1 MTPPRGG
8 TRRRPARYSH
18 RGVTA
23 GQRRQAHIDWLKLI
37 EVSGPFLSVP
47 VLTAEWPDLEA
58 LDTRVLERLR
68 HEHRQWQEDPAGNCA
83 DWIGYVLGQ
92 LLGWGEAIQ
101 WTGLDPLVL
110 GVPEHEATLTPS
122 FTLADPGTG
131 QPVLLGLVS
140 DGSPVARI
148 AGSDWP
154 ATPADRLA
162 MLCRH
167 HGIELGLATDGRWW
181 ALVWAPAMGVTT
193 TAVFDAIAWPEPA
206 ERDVVRAFLSLL
218 QRRRFFTVPEQ
229 RRLPALL
236 RQSLNNQEEI
246 TDRLGVQVRQAV
258 ELLVAAFGRADAYAR
273 DRAPVDLLGSDRGQA
288 GLAAVTGVGVGAAE
302 RGDQQ
307 LDGLPD
313 LDAKPVSDLFLV
325 VQALAQ

>member
-1 MTPPRGG
+1 MTPPRSG
-8 TRRRPARYSH
+8 THRRPARYPH
-18 RGVTA
+18 RRGVTG

-47 VLTAEWPDLEA
+47 VLTGEWPDLEA
-58 LDTRVLERLR
+58 LDARALERLR
-68 HEHRQWQEDPAGNCA
+68 QEHRQWQEDPARNAAG
-83 DWIGYVLGQ
+83 WIGYVLGE
-92 LLGWGEAIQ
+92 LLGWDDAIQ
-101 WTGLDPLVL
+101 PTGLDQFALQ
-110 GVPEHEATLTPS
+110 VPEHEATLVPS

-131 QPVLLGLVS
+131 HAALLGLIS

-162 MLCRH
+162 QLCRH

-181 ALVWAPAMGVTT
+181 ALIWAPAKGVTT

-218 QRRRFFTVPEQ
+218 ERRRFFAVEER
-229 RRLPALL
+229 RRLPSLL
-236 RQSLNNQEEI
+236 RESLNNQEEI

-258 ELLVAAFGRADAYAR
+258 ELLVASFGRADAYAR
-273 DRAPVDLLGSDRGQA
+273 DRGQP
-288 GLAAVTGVGVGAAE
+288 GLAASPPRRSTAA
-302 RGDQQ
+302 R
-307 LDGLPD
+307 
-313 LDAKPVSDLFLV
+313 SR
-325 VQALAQ
+325 

>member
-1 MTPPRGG
+1 DDRLASLRAKLAARQDDE
-8 TRRRPARYSH
+8 RRRIVTGAERFAASLREALAAGEAGEGTPFSAAEARGDERGDAPRRRDPQARRGRPDPGADRRGRAAARARPPPPAPGGGASRGPGGGGAGAPPPHRGPRRTTHYPH

-23 GQRRQAHIDWLKLI
+23 SQRRQAHIDWLKLI

-58 LDTRVLERLR
+58 LDARDLERLR
-68 HEHRQWQEDPAGNCA
+68 QEHRQWQEDPARSRA
-83 DWIGYVLGQ
+83 DWTGYVLGE

-101 WTGLDPLVL
+101 WAGLDRLAL
-110 GVPEHEATLTPS
+110 EVPEHEATLIPS

-167 HGIELGLATDGRWW
+167 HGIE
-181 ALVWAPAMGVTT
+181 
-193 TAVFDAIAWPEPA
+193 
-206 ERDVVRAFLSLL
+206 
-218 QRRRFFTVPEQ
+218 
-229 RRLPALL
+229 
-236 RQSLNNQEEI
+236 
-246 TDRLGVQVRQAV
+246 
-258 ELLVAAFGRADAYAR
+258 
-273 DRAPVDLLGSDRGQA
+273 
-288 GLAAVTGVGVGAAE
+288 
-302 RGDQQ
+302 
-307 LDGLPD
+307 
-313 LDAKPVSDLFLV
+313 
-325 VQALAQ
+325 